1 MKKYGLMGGTFDPIH
16 LGHLMISE
24 YVKEDLG
31 LDEII
36 FIPTGNPPHKTDYLP
51 ADQRYNMVSI
61 AIRENQDFKI
71 SDVETKRVKES
82 YSIETINI
90 LKEELQ
96 GELYF
101 IIGSDSLFDLK
112 NWKDIE
118 KLATLVDF
126 ACAVRPHYALEKEIK
141 KEIDYLDK
149 KYHVRVHMVDSPLY
163 DISSTKIR
171 KRLKEKKSVKYI
183 VPDEVID
190 YIDENNLYRG

>member
-31 LDEII
+31 LDEVI
-36 FIPTGNPPHKTDYLP
+36 FIPTGNPPHKTNYLP

-61 AIRENQDFKI
+61 AIRKNKSFKI
-71 SDVETKRVKES
+71 SDVETRRVKES

-90 LKEELQ
+90 LKRELK

-101 IIGSDSLFDLK
+101 IIGTDSLFDLK

-118 KLATLVDF
+118 TLSTLVDF
-126 ACAVRPHYALEKEIK
+126 ACAIRPHYALQKEIEKEIA
-141 KEIDYLDK
+141 YLDRN
-149 KYHVRVHMVDSPLY
+149 YHTKIHMVNSPLY
-163 DISSTKIR
+163 DISSTEIR
-171 KRLKEKKSVKYI
+171 KRLKAKKSVRYI

-190 YIDENNLYRG
+190 YIDRNNLYRG

>member
-96 GELYF
+96 GDLYF